1 MSKKTQEMIAEELE
15 TLLLDALDIEE
26 EEEEEEED
34 EFDDDDDDFDPDEDR
49 GDEVDPD
56 LPDDDDDLDG
66 EGDGEGDGDDDA
78 DDDSDADDIDAD
90 DLADLAGEG
99 EEGSDKKPSMI
110 PYSRFNEVNKALKTE
125 RESRL
130 QLEEEL
136 ARTKGR
142 VPKDADTQQ
151 EQGEEP
157 PAFDFK
163 AKRKELREAL
173 YEGNEERAEQLED
186 EIDAAKAADLERRA
200 EAKAQQLF
208 EARQAESEAERLK
221 TEVETAAASA
231 MTKYPAL
238 NPKTKGHD
246 PELLEE
252 VVALRNF
259 YIQQKGMS
267 PGEAITKAADKVAGR
282 GAAAKDDAGDGDGEG
297 KPGGKRLKPGAKPT
311 TEQLRRNDER
321 SRKIPPRDGGIGE
334 RASDI
339 DWENLTEEEFEN
351 LPDAEKRKARGDY
364 VA

>member
-26 EEEEEEED
+26 EEEEEELDDDD
-34 EFDDDDDDFDPDEDR
+34 EFDHEEDEDR

-56 LPDDDDDLDG
+56 LSDDDDDLP
-66 EGDGEGDGDDDA
+66 GDDADADGDGDADADA
-78 DDDSDADDIDAD
+78 DDFDAD

-99 EEGSDKKPSMI
+99 GDKKPSMI
-110 PYSRFNEVNKALKTE
+110 PHARFNEVNEALKKE
-125 RESRL
+125 RAERL

-136 ARTKGR
+136 ARTKGK
-142 VPKDADTQQ
+142 VPKGDDAGQQ
-151 EQGEEP
+151 QQEP

-163 AKRKELREAL
+163 AKRKELRDAL

-186 EIDAAKAADLERRA
+186 EIEAAKAAEFERRA

-208 EARQAESEAERLK
+208 ESRQAEAEAKRIQA
-221 TEVETAAASA
+221 EVQTAATAA
-231 MTKYPAL
+231 MTKYPLL
-238 NPKTKGHD
+238 NPEVEGHD

-252 VVALRNF
+252 VIALRDF
-259 YIQQKGMS
+259 YIHQKDMS

-282 GAAAKDDAGDGDGEG
+282 GAAAKDDGDGKPSG
-297 KPGGKRLKPGAKPT
+297 KKLKPDAKPT

-321 SRKIPPRDGGIGE
+321 SRKIPPRDGGLGE

-351 LPDAEKRKARGDY
+351 LPESVKRKERGDF
-364 VA
+364 VS

>member
-1 MSKKTQEMIAEELE
+1 MSTKTQEMIAEELE

-26 EEEEEEED
+26 EEEEEEEE
-34 EFDDDDDDFDPDEDR
+34 EFDDDDDFDPDEDR
-49 GDEVDPD
+49 GDDVDPD
-56 LPDDDDDLDG
+56 LPDDDDDLEG
-66 EGDGEGDGDDDA
+66 EGDDDGDA
-78 DDDSDADDIDAD
+78 DGDSDADDLDAD

-99 EEGSDKKPSMI
+99 EEGGDKKPSMI
-110 PYSRFNEVNKALKTE
+110 PYSRFSEVNKALKTE

-142 VPKDADTQQ
+142 VPKDADAQP
-151 EQGEEP
+151 EQVDES

-173 YEGNEERAEQLED
+173 YEGDEERAERLED
-186 EIDAAKAADLERRA
+186 EIDAAKAVELERRA

-208 EARQAESEAERLK
+208 ESRQAEAEAKRIQA
-221 TEVETAAASA
+221 EVQAAATAA
-231 MTKYPAL
+231 MTKYPLL
-238 NPKTKGHD
+238 NPDIEGHD
-246 PELLEE
+246 PELVED
-252 VVALRNF
+252 VVALRDF
-259 YIQQKGMS
+259 YIHQKGMS

-282 GAAAKDDAGDGDGEG
+282 GATAKDDAGDGEG
-297 KPGGKRLKPGAKPT
+297 KPGGKRLKAGAKPT

-334 RASDI
+334 RATDI
-339 DWENLTEEEFEN
+339 DWENLTEEEFDS

>member
-15 TLLLDALDIEE
+15 TLLLDAFDIEE
-26 EEEEEEED
+26 EEEEEEYDDDD
-34 EFDDDDDDFDPDEDR
+34 EFDPEEDEDR

-56 LPDDDDDLDG
+56 LPDDDDDLPG
-66 EGDGEGDGDDDA
+66 DDA
-78 DDDSDADDIDAD
+78 DDDGDADADDFDAD

-99 EEGSDKKPSMI
+99 GDKKPSMI
-110 PYSRFNEVNKALKTE
+110 PHARFNEVNEALKKE
-125 RESRL
+125 RAERL

-136 ARTKGR
+136 ARTRGR
-142 VPKDADTQQ
+142 VPKDADAQQ
-151 EQGEEP
+151 DKDEEP

-163 AKRKELREAL
+163 AKRKELRDAL

-186 EIDAAKAADLERRA
+186 EIEAAKAAEFERRA

-208 EARQAESEAERLK
+208 ESRQAEAEAKRIQA
-221 TEVETAAASA
+221 EVQTAATAA
-231 MTKYPAL
+231 MTKYPLL
-238 NPKTKGHD
+238 NPEVEGYD

-252 VVALRNF
+252 VIALRDF
-259 YIQQKGMS
+259 YIHQKDMS

-282 GAAAKDDAGDGDGEG
+282 GAAAKDDGDGMPSG
-297 KPGGKRLKPGAKPT
+297 KKLKPDAKAT

-321 SRKIPPRDGGIGE
+321 SRKIPPRDGGLGE

-351 LPDAEKRKARGDY
+351 LPESVKRKERGDF
-364 VA
+364 VS

>member
-15 TLLLDALDIEE
+15 TLLLDAFDIEE
-26 EEEEEEED
+26 EEEEEEYDDDD
-34 EFDDDDDDFDPDEDR
+34 EFDPEEDEDR

-56 LPDDDDDLDG
+56 LPDDDDDLPG
-66 EGDGEGDGDDDA
+66 EDADGDADGDADADAHADA
-78 DDDSDADDIDAD
+78 DDFDAD

-99 EEGSDKKPSMI
+99 GDKKPSMI
-110 PYSRFNEVNKALKTE
+110 PHARFNEINEALKKE
-125 RESRL
+125 RAERL

-136 ARTKGR
+136 ARTRGR
-142 VPKDADTQQ
+142 VPKDADAQQ
-151 EQGEEP
+151 DKDEEP

-163 AKRKELREAL
+163 AKRKELRDAL

-186 EIDAAKAADLERRA
+186 EIEAAKAAEFERRA

-208 EARQAESEAERLK
+208 ESRQAEAEAKRIQ
-221 TEVETAAASA
+221 TEVQAAATAA
-231 MTKYPAL
+231 MTKYTLL
-238 NPKTKGHD
+238 NPEVEGHD

-259 YIQQKGMS
+259 YIHQKGMS

-282 GAAAKDDAGDGDGEG
+282 GAASKDDAGDSDAKPAG
-297 KPGGKRLKPGAKPT
+297 KKLKPDAKPT

-321 SRKIPPRDGGIGE
+321 SRKIPPRDGGLGE

-351 LPDAEKRKARGDY
+351 LPESVKRKERGDF
-364 VA
+364 VS

>member
-15 TLLLDALDIEE
+15 TLLLDAFDIEE
-26 EEEEEEED
+26 EEEEEEY
-34 EFDDDDDDFDPDEDR
+34 DDDDEFAPEEDEDR

-56 LPDDDDDLDG
+56 LPDDDDDLPG
-66 EGDGEGDGDDDA
+66 DDA
-78 DDDSDADDIDAD
+78 DDDGDADADDFDAD

-99 EEGSDKKPSMI
+99 GDKKPSMI
-110 PYSRFNEVNKALKTE
+110 PHARFNEVNEALKKE
-125 RESRL
+125 RAERL

-136 ARTKGR
+136 ARTRGR
-142 VPKDADTQQ
+142 VPKDADAQQ
-151 EQGEEP
+151 DKDEEP

-163 AKRKELREAL
+163 AKRKELRDAL

-186 EIDAAKAADLERRA
+186 EIEAAKAAEFERRA

-208 EARQAESEAERLK
+208 ESRQAEAEAKRIQA
-221 TEVETAAASA
+221 EVQTAATAA
-231 MTKYPAL
+231 MTKYPLL
-238 NPKTKGHD
+238 NPEVEGYD

-252 VVALRNF
+252 VIALRDF
-259 YIQQKGMS
+259 YIHQKDMS

-282 GAAAKDDAGDGDGEG
+282 GAAAKDDGDGMPSG
-297 KPGGKRLKPGAKPT
+297 KKLKPDAKAT

-321 SRKIPPRDGGIGE
+321 SRKIPPRDGGLGE

-351 LPDAEKRKARGDY
+351 LPESVKRKERGDF
-364 VA
+364 VS